1 MPIPTSTA
9 PLNRSLARE
18 EVYRSLKQWIIE
30 LQLTPGEILRD
41 QELALQLGVSRTPVR
56 EALRQLEDEGLV
68 ITSFHKWTK
77 VAPSNL
83 DEMIAL
89 YPVVAALEVAALE
102 LAMPR
107 LIEAEFKADL
117 QELEAVN
124 AALAQAIAVQDKQR
138 ATALDAQFHAIIV
151 RASQNAEIEKLLAS
165 LRPRIRRIELAHF
178 GDQCMAPQSVQ
189 EHQTLI
195 AALRAGDAHAAVRAI
210 KQNWT
215 LPPDLLQAAKQA
227 ILNPST

>member
-30 LQLTPGEILRD
+30 LQLAPGEILRD
-41 QELALQLGVSRTPVR
+41 QELAVQLGVSRTPVR

-83 DEMIAL
+83 EEITAL
-89 YPVVAALEVAALE
+89 YPVVAALEAAALE

-107 LIEAEFKADL
+107 LTAADIK
-117 QELEAVN
+117 ELEAINV
-124 AALAQAIAVQDKQR
+124 ALAKTIAADARQN
-138 ATALDAQFHAIIV
+138 ATELDAQFHAVIV
-151 RASQNAEIEKLLAS
+151 RASQNAEIEKLLAN
-165 LRPRIRRIELAHF
+165 LRPRIKRIELAHF
-178 GDQCMAPQSVQ
+178 GDQRMEPQ
-189 EHQTLI
+189 
-195 AALRAGDAHAAVRAI
+195 
-210 KQNWT
+210 
-215 LPPDLLQAAKQA
+215 
-227 ILNPST
+227 

>member
-30 LQLTPGEILRD
+30 LQLAPGEILRD
-41 QELALQLGVSRTPVR
+41 QELAVQLGVSRTPVR

-83 DEMIAL
+83 EEITAL

-107 LIEAEFKADL
+107 LTAADIK
-117 QELEAVN
+117 ELEAINV
-124 AALAQAIAVQDKQR
+124 ALAKAIAADARQQ
-138 ATALDAQFHAIIV
+138 ATELDAQFHAIIV
-151 RASQNAEIEKLLAS
+151 RASQNAEIEKLLAN
-165 LRPRIRRIELAHF
+165 LRPRIKRIELAHF
-178 GDQCMAPQSVQ
+178 GDQRMAPQSIQ
-189 EHQTLI
+189 EHKTII
-195 AALRAGDAHAAVRAI
+195 AALRAVDTQAALQAI
-210 KQNWT
+210 KQNWS
-215 LPPDLLQAAKQA
+215 LPPDLLRLIAAKSPA
-227 ILNPST
+227 